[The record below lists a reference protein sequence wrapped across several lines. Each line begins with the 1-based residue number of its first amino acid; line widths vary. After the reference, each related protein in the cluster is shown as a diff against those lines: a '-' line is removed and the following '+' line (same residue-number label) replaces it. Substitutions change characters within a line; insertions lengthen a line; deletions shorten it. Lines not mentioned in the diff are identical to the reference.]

1 LKETALSIDAA
12 RSAVRDARRV
22 LVTGLDGVSSD
33 AIRAAC
39 DLAEE
44 LGAAIDPG
52 NPEAASSLGPVLV
65 RAGSLTT
72 APEEL
77 RDRADLVILW
87 FCPPHTLSR
96 SPLEGMVRQS
106 LPDGTVRTVIA
117 VGPDALPCADRHHPA
132 GGEQAVD
139 MSRLLDAMLRGH
151 GVPDGNETAAVLA
164 TACHD
169 LAAAVRAA
177 TCVALVTD
185 GDDTTNCLAAWAAA
199 MLVRTMA
206 HDRPA
211 FAVPIATVSNGH
223 DADAGAILT
232 WRYGSAGAIA
242 RADRLGADFR
252 PAECSAEAL
261 VQRSEVDA
269 VLTVGQMPKALEDAL
284 HAHSS
289 AIPLLRFDGI
299 ARSETAGAV
308 RKRLVLAGGRIHDPA
323 NGRDGVVADI
333 WIEDGRIVAAPA
345 DPSSFT
351 RIDARGLVVMPGGVD
366 LHSHVAGPKVA
377 AGRQIAPQ
385 MARGR
390 RGDCP
395 AAVPTI
401 HATGALYAALGYTTV
416 FDAAIATSAA
426 RLAHAEL
433 GELPILDK
441 GIFLLAADETATLG
455 ALSRNDKAEIRRL
468 LTAAMHGGAGYAVK
482 VANPGGPAFWKR
494 GRRGD
499 HHDLDT
505 PLPGESLT
513 PRILLERLAEAVT
526 DLGLPHPLHVH
537 TANLGLPGNWRTLLE
552 TMKSLAGRR
561 AHLAH
566 VQFHSYSGGALD
578 EGTFGSGVDPAVSFF
593 NQHPDLTLD
602 VGQVL
607 FGGTVAMTG
616 DSAAAEHL
624 SHATGVPLVSHDLH
638 LEGGCGVLPIAYKEK
653 NLVHAWQWAIGL
665 EWFLKA
671 DDPWRL
677 ALSTDH
683 PNGAH
688 FTAYPHLMRL
698 LGDAA
703 FRREALSRIH
713 PKVRSRSPLRDL
725 GREYTLQELCIVT
738 RAAPARIAGLPNKGH
753 LGVGA
758 DADITC
764 YRPDRD
770 LAAMFAMPAKVFKA
784 GVLVAEDG
792 EIRTTTIGKTLTAF
806 G

>member
-1 LKETALSIDAA
+1 MSERAIGIEEAA
-12 RSAVRDARRV
+12 ATLQRARRV
-22 LVTGLDGVSSD
+22 LVTGFGEASPD
-33 AIRAAC
+33 AIGAAC
-39 DLAEE
+39 DLAET

-52 NPEAASSLGPVLV
+52 GRDTARPMGPLV
-65 RAGSLTT
+65 ARVGAIT
-72 APEEL
+72 ADSEEL
-77 RDRADLVILW
+77 LDRADLVIVW
-87 FCPPHTLSR
+87 FCGLDGRLREQLSACAHH
-96 SPLEGMVRQS
+96 P
-106 LPDGTVRTVIA
+106 LPDGNARTVIA
-117 VGPDALPCADRHHPA
+117 VGPEPESCANRSTVLAFEH
-132 GGEQAVD
+132 AVD
-139 MSRLLDAMLRGH
+139 AARLLDALIRGH
-151 GVPDGNETAAVLA
+151 GIPEGNPAAEALA
-164 TACHD
+164 TACRD
-169 LAAAVRAA
+169 LATAVRAA
-177 TCVALVTD
+177 RCVGLVADLD
-185 GDDTTNCLAAWAAA
+185 GDATGLVAWATSV
-199 MLVRTMA
+199 LVRTMA
-206 HDRPA
+206 HERPT
-211 FAVPIATVSNGH
+211 FMVPLVDAPRDHSIDATT
-223 DADAGAILT
+223 ILT
-232 WRYGSAGAIA
+232 WRYGASGAIA
-242 RADRLGADFR
+242 RADRFGGASL
-252 PAECSAEAL
+252 PAECAAETLIA
-261 VQRSEVDA
+261 RTEVDA
-269 VLTVGQMPKALEDAL
+269 VVTAGKIPDGVEAAILAQSP
-284 HAHSS
+284 
-289 AIPLLRFDGI
+289 AIPVVRVGGARPVPQTTSSRHRF
-299 ARSETAGAV
+299 
-308 RKRLVLAGGRIHDPA
+308 VLAGGTIHDPA
-323 NGRDGVVADI
+323 NGCDGVVGDV
-333 WIEDGRIVAAPA
+333 WIEDGRIVAPPRARA
-345 DPSSFT
+345 GFT
-351 RIDARGLVVMPGGVD
+351 RIDASGLVVMPGGVD

-377 AGRQIAPQ
+377 AGRRVAPHF
-385 MARGR
+385 ARGR
-390 RGDCP
+390 RGGAP

-416 FDAAIATSAA
+416 FDAAIATAAA
-426 RLAHAEL
+426 RIAHAEL
-433 GELPILDK
+433 AELPILDK
-441 GIFLLAADETATLG
+441 GIFLLAADEAATLA
-455 ALSRNDKAEIRRL
+455 ALARGDTSELRRL
-468 LTAAMHGGAGYAVK
+468 LAASMEVGQGWAVK

-526 DLGLPHPLHVH
+526 DLDLPHPLHVH

-566 VQFHSYSGGALD
+566 VQFHSYAGGNVD
-578 EGTFGSGVDPAVSFF
+578 EDTFGSGVEPVVHFF
-593 NQHPDLTLD
+593 NEQTDLTLD

-624 SHATGVPLVSHDLH
+624 SHATGVPLVSHDIH

-665 EWFLKA
+665 EWFLTVN
-671 DDPWRL
+671 DPWRL

-703 FRREALSRIH
+703 FRREALARIH
-713 PKVRSRSPLRDL
+713 PKVRSRSPLRGLD
-725 GREYTLQELCIVT
+725 REYTLQELCIIT

-784 GVLVAEDG
+784 GILVAEDG
-792 EIRTTTIGKTLTAF
+792 EIRATPIGKTLTAVV
-806 G
+806 

>member
-1 LKETALSIDAA
+1 MA
-12 RSAVRDARRV
+12 
-22 LVTGLDGVSSD
+22 
-33 AIRAAC
+33 
-39 DLAEE
+39 
-44 LGAAIDPG
+44 
-52 NPEAASSLGPVLV
+52 
-65 RAGSLTT
+65 
-72 APEEL
+72 
-77 RDRADLVILW
+77 
-87 FCPPHTLSR
+87 
-96 SPLEGMVRQS
+96 
-106 LPDGTVRTVIA
+106 
-117 VGPDALPCADRHHPA
+117 
-132 GGEQAVD
+132 
-139 MSRLLDAMLRGH
+139 RLLDAILRGH
-151 GVPDGNETAAVLA
+151 GIPVGNPAAEALA

-185 GDDTTNCLAAWAAA
+185 LDRDPTGLAAWATGI
-199 MLVRTMA
+199 LVRTIA
-206 HDRPA
+206 HERPA
-211 FAVPIATVSNGH
+211 FAMPLTAAGPER
-223 DADAGAILT
+223 DADAAAILT

-242 RADRLGADFR
+242 RADCLGGDFR

-261 VQRSEVDA
+261 VRRHEVDA
-269 VLTVGQMPKALEDAL
+269 VLTVGKVPKAVEEAL
-284 HAHSS
+284 IAQSS
-289 AIPLLRFDGI
+289 RIPVRRIDSLSTSHPAPTVCHRF
-299 ARSETAGAV
+299 
-308 RKRLVLAGGRIHDPA
+308 VLTGGTIHDPA
-323 NGRDGVVADI
+323 NGRDGVVADL
-333 WIEDGRIVAAPA
+333 WIEDGRIVSPPR
-345 DPSSFT
+345 DPSGFS
-351 RIDARGLVVMPGGVD
+351 RIDAGGLVVMPGGVD
-366 LHSHVAGPKVA
+366 LHSHVAGSKVA
-377 AGRQIAPQ
+377 AGRRIAPH

-390 RGDCP
+390 RGDLP

-426 RLAHAEL
+426 RIAHAEL
-433 GELPILDK
+433 ADLPILDK
-441 GIFLLAADETATLG
+441 GIFLLAADEAATLA
-455 ALSRNDKAEIRRL
+455 ALARNDKQELRRL
-468 LTAAMHGGAGYAVK
+468 LASSIQAGCGWAVK

-566 VQFHSYSGGALD
+566 VQFQSYAGGNLD
-578 EGTFGSGVDPAVSFF
+578 EGTFGSGVEPVVNFF
-593 NQHPDLTLD
+593 NQQNDLTLD

-624 SHATGVPLVSHDLH
+624 SHATGVPLVSHDIH

-665 EWFLKA
+665 EWFLTVN
-671 DDPWRL
+671 DPWRL

-703 FRREALSRIH
+703 FRREAMQRIH
-713 PKVRSRSPLRDL
+713 PKVRSRSPLRNLD
-725 GREYTLQELCIVT
+725 REYTLQELCIVT

-770 LAAMFAMPAKVFKA
+770 LEAMFAMPAKVLKA
-784 GVLVAEDG
+784 GILVAENG
-792 EIRTTTIGKTLTAF
+792 EIRRTPIGKTLTAV
-806 G
+806 GESPR

>member
-1 LKETALSIDAA
+1 VSEPAVGIDQAA
-12 RSAVRDARRV
+12 VKLESARRV
-22 LVTGLDGVSSD
+22 LVTGFAESSPD
-33 AIRAAC
+33 AIRTAC
-39 DLAEE
+39 DIAEH

-52 NPEAASSLGPVLV
+52 CLDTARPLGLLAARCG
-65 RAGSLTT
+65 AIT
-72 APEEL
+72 ADAEEL

-87 FCPPHTLSR
+87 FCDPASIDGELLGTLT
-96 SPLEGMVRQS
+96 QQT
-106 LPDGTVRTVIA
+106 LPDGSARTVIA
-117 VGPDALPCADRHHPA
+117 VGPKPLTIATRSLELSS
-132 GGEQAVD
+132 EQAVD
-139 MSRLLDAMLRGH
+139 AARLLDGLLRGH
-151 GVPDGNETAAVLA
+151 GIPHGNPAAEALA
-164 TACHD
+164 RPCRD
-169 LAAAVRAA
+169 
-177 TCVALVTD
+177 LVTAIQASTCTAFVGASEVD
-185 GDDTTNCLAAWAAA
+185 SSGLSTWAMSILA
-199 MLVRTMA
+199 RTVA
-206 HDRPA
+206 HERPA
-211 FAVPIATVSNGH
+211 FIVASSGAAAEGAVDPA
-223 DADAGAILT
+223 AMLT
-232 WRYGSAGAIA
+232 WRYGASGAIA
-242 RADRLGADFR
+242 RADRLGAEYR
-252 PAECSAEAL
+252 PAECSAAAL
-261 VQRSEVDA
+261 IARAEVDA
-269 VLTVGQMPKALEDAL
+269 VLAAGRISQVVEAALRGRSPTVPVV
-284 HAHSS
+284 H
-289 AIPLLRFDGI
+289 IDGGHP
-299 ARSETAGAV
+299 APQPTPTRHQ
-308 RKRLVLAGGRIHDPA
+308 LVLTGGTIHDPA

-333 WIEDGRIVAAPA
+333 WIEDGRIIAPPRAPA
-345 DPSSFT
+345 GFA

-377 AGRQIAPQ
+377 AGRRIAPH

-390 RGDCP
+390 RGDAP

-401 HATGALYAALGYTTV
+401 HATGALYAAMGYTTV

-426 RLAHAEL
+426 RIAHAEL
-433 GELPILDK
+433 RELPILDK
-441 GIFLLAADETATLG
+441 GIFLLAADETATLS
-455 ALSRNDKAEIRRL
+455 ALSRNDQGEIRRL
-468 LTAAMHGGAGYAVK
+468 LERSLHAGDGYAVK
-482 VANPGGPAFWKR
+482 IANPGGPAFWKR

-505 PLPGESLT
+505 PRPGEALT

-526 DLGLPHPLHVH
+526 DLRLPHSLHVH

-566 VQFHSYSGGALD
+566 VQFHSYSGGDLD
-578 EGTFGSGVDPAVSFF
+578 EGTFGSGVEPAVAFF
-593 NQHPDLTLD
+593 NDHPDLTLD

-624 SHATGVPLVSHDLH
+624 SHATGVPLISHDLH

-665 EWFLKA
+665 EWFLKVS
-671 DDPWRL
+671 DPWRL

-698 LGDAA
+698 LGDTA
-703 FRREALSRIH
+703 FRREALARIH

-725 GREYTLQELCIVT
+725 DREYTLQELCIVT

-764 YRPDRD
+764 YRPNRD

-792 EIRTTTIGKTLTAF
+792 EIRATPVGTTLTAF